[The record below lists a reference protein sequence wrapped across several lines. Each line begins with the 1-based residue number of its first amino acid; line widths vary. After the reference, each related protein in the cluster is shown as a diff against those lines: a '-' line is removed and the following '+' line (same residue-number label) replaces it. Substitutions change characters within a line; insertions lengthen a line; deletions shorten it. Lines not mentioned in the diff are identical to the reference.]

1 MILDVKKVVTRL
13 EGELKKEIKKISKKR
28 KLKLVV
34 FLVGDSPEQMS
45 FVRIKQ
51 RTAKSLG
58 VDFEL
63 IHYTKPPTF
72 EPFLRKI
79 KEVSQD
85 PSVTGIIIQQPVP
98 PQLSTESMYDFID
111 LKKEIEGHRRKTE
124 FFSPLGLA
132 VMTILK
138 YVYIHPKVD
147 FNLFINK
154 KKDFESLRRAL
165 KHKQVIIIGRGKT
178 GGAPIVKTLSE
189 AKINFMGT
197 NSQTP
202 NPHEYYKEADVIICA
217 VGKKVLTPEMLKP
230 GVVLINV
237 GMRHEDNKLKGDYD
251 EKEVDPIA
259 AHWTPTPGGIGPLD
273 VLYLYKNLL
282 DAAKM
287 QKHR

>member
-1 MILDVKKVVTRL
+1 MILTVKKVVESL
-13 EGELKKEIKKISKKR
+13 EKELKKEIAKVSKKH

-34 FLVGDSPEQMS
+34 FLVGESPEQLS

-51 RTAKSLG
+51 KTAKNLG

-63 IHYTKPPTF
+63 IQYTKPPTF

-85 PSVTGIIIQQPVP
+85 PSVTGVIIQQPVP

-132 VMTILK
+132 VMTLLK
-138 YVYIHPKVD
+138 YIYIHPKAD
-147 FNLFINK
+147 FNLFINR
-154 KKDFESLRRAL
+154 KKDFESLRRVL
-165 KHKQVIIIGRGKT
+165 KHKQIIVIGRGKT

-202 NPHEYYKEADVIICA
+202 NPHEYYREADIIIPA
-217 VGKKVLTPEMLKP
+217 VGKKVLTADMLKP

-237 GMRHEDNKLKGDYD
+237 GMRHEDAKLKGDYD
-251 EKEVDPIA
+251 EKDIDAVA
-259 AHWTPTPGGIGPLD
+259 GHWTPTPGGIGPLD

-287 QKHR
+287 QKHK

>member
-1 MILDVKKVVTRL
+1 MILTVKKVVESL
-13 EGELKKEIKKISKKR
+13 EKELKKEIAKVSKKH

-34 FLVGDSPEQMS
+34 FLVGESPEQLS

-51 RTAKSLG
+51 KTAKNLG

-63 IHYTKPPTF
+63 IQYAKPPTF

-85 PSVTGIIIQQPVP
+85 PTVTGIIIQQPVP

-132 VMTILK
+132 VMTLLK
-138 YVYIHPKVD
+138 YIYIHPKAD
-147 FNLFINK
+147 FNLFINR
-154 KKDFESLRRAL
+154 KKDFESLRRVL
-165 KHKQVIIIGRGKT
+165 KHKQIIVIGRGKT

-202 NPHEYYKEADVIICA
+202 NPHEYYREADIIIPA
-217 VGKKVLTPEMLKP
+217 VGKKILTADMLKP

-237 GMRHEDNKLKGDYD
+237 GMRHEDEKLKGDYD
-251 EKEVDPIA
+251 EKEIDSVA

-287 QKHR
+287 QKHK